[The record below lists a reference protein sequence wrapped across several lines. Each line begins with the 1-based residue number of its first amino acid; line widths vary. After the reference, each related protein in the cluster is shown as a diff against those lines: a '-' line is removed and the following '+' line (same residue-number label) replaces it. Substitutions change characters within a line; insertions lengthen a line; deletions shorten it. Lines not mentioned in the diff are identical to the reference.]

1 MPRRSSSRG
10 GGFSRSRSSSPMP
23 TRTSMAA
30 TRPMPARQ
38 APPLQAQTQQT
49 GSMMGGIGSTIATG
63 MAFGA
68 GS

>member
-1 MPRRSSSRG
+1 MP
-10 GGFSRSRSSSPMP
+10 M
-23 TRTSMAA
+23 RTSMAA

-38 APPLQAQTQQT
+38 APMQAQTQQR